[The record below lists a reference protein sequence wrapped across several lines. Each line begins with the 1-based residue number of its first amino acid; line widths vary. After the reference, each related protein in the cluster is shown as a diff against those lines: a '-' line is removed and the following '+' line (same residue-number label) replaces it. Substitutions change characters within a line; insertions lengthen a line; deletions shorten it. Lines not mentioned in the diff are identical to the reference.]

1 MIKYCQGCGAPLQ
14 EEDPNKRGFIPKID
28 PAADKLYCKRCFRL
42 NNYNELPKIL
52 ATNKEYEAVVDDL
65 LTKNGLIVLIVDLF
79 DFTGTFI
86 PKILDKL
93 RNKNVILVA
102 NKLDLLPKSVKIE
115 HIVDW
120 LSYMVNRMFF
130 RADAIHVVSSKKGY
144 YLDDLMNTI
153 DYLRKGRD
161 VYFMGCANVGKSSLI
176 NALLKR
182 FTKSEKDL
190 ISTSPVPGTT
200 LNSIKIPFFIDNKAF
215 IDTPGLINEN
225 NILSKILP
233 ASYDKIMPN
242 TEIKPQTFQIKPGNT
257 IFFGALAQITLLEG
271 EGVSFTCYFSS
282 NVAIHRRKAE
292 GSLEFLNKHGGEIL
306 TPPTRDEFLSLEYE
320 EKTFEAS
327 TNKKEDIV
335 ISGLGFVAI
344 NKKAKVLV
352 KIIKKTD
359 AEPTNDGYSFGGWY
373 TDVNCTTAYDFNLP
387 VNTDITLYAR
397 WLAKY
402 TVSFDTDGGSTVE
415 SQTVVT
421 GNKATKPAV
430 NPTKKGYNFVGWYTD
445 NTYTTEFDFENT
457 IITDNTSIIRLNGY
471 TFNKIS
477 TLEGL
482 TTGYYVIGGYIS
494 NSNEYKYMISDM
506 NTTKS
511 FKSSDNPTE
520 FYEIKL
526 KGNSVTIKNSKN
538 MYIISNTEK
547 SVSLSEK
554 EKTIFTPVVNA
565 DGFKLK
571 VTGSLNFQ
579 FNPSAKIFTSYTSKQ
594 QDLTLFKAQNVKPFY
609 VTFKGPNNEE
619 LNKEE
624 MLPHQKAPEFEAP
637 NKPGHKFMGWYNEAT
652 DAKYDFTTELSEETV
667 LVAKYEALTSAEL
680 FEQLEIKNQ
689 LAYHWQTEDSTTY
702 TIDNVSLRFGVNL
715 TEEMKSLEGVK
726 FGAILAKKVDVANI
740 NLSEYARACASAAE
754 VVAGDPNLK
763 YLEFTNIAAE
773 GGMTSLRLDNLDSAL
788 AEEFVVV
795 IYMEY
800 NGKLYV
806 TEQKIASVKVIAS
819 EYLKSDLEILK
830 NEQIKGSLNQL
841 SK

>member
-1 MIKYCQGCGAPLQ
+1 MKLKRLISCGLVGILTGVGILMNAKVSSAEDKSVTFNADCLDGFKNSYAVYNDNKTGFLFEVDKGYKNNGVQLNKGKGAGTLLNKKSFGDIK
-14 EEDPNKRGFIPKID
+14 KID
-28 PAADKLYCKRCFRL
+28 INVSSNKPFDIYIAEDGDYSNTLSYTKFDSSTTSKTIDLSNEEANIGFFKIQVSGCVVITKIDITYSEASITTKYPVTFYDGEAELTDLACKVEENGKITKPADPVKEGYVFDAWYKESTFDNKWDFENDIVAADTKLYAKF
-42 NNYNELPKIL
+42 LPEAEVTKYTVTFKSDENTVIN
-52 ATNKEYEAVVDDL
+52 TMTVKEG
-65 LTKNGLIVLIVDLF
+65 N
-79 DFTGTFI
+79 
-86 PKILDKL
+86 
-93 RNKNVILVA
+93 
-102 NKLDLLPKSVKIE
+102 SVGE
-115 HIVDW
+115 PE
-120 LSYMVNRMFF
+120 N
-130 RADAIHVVSSKKGY
+130 
-144 YLDDLMNTI
+144 
-153 DYLRKGRD
+153 
-161 VYFMGCANVGKSSLI
+161 
-176 NALLKR
+176 
-182 FTKSEKDL
+182 
-190 ISTSPVPGTT
+190 PV
-200 LNSIKIPFFIDNKAF
+200 K
-215 IDTPGLINEN
+215 
-225 NILSKILP
+225 
-233 ASYDKIMPN
+233 
-242 TEIKPQTFQIKPGNT
+242 
-257 IFFGALAQITLLEG
+257 
-271 EGVSFTCYFSS
+271 
-282 NVAIHRRKAE
+282 
-292 GSLEFLNKHGGEIL
+292 
-306 TPPTRDEFLSLEYE
+306 
-320 EKTFEAS
+320 
-327 TNKKEDIV
+327 
-335 ISGLGFVAI
+335 
-344 NKKAKVLV
+344 
-352 KIIKKTD
+352 
-359 AEPTNDGYSFGGWY
+359 DGYQFDGWY
-373 TDVNCTTAYDFNLP
+373 TDVNCTDKYDFNTVVSADL
-387 VNTDITLYAR
+387 TLYAK

-445 NTYTTEFDFENT
+445 NTYITEFDFENT
-457 IITDNTSIIRLNGY
+457 IITDNTTIYAKFEDASIIRLNGY

-482 TTGYYVIGGYIS
+482 TTGYYVIGGYFS

-637 NKPGHKFMGWYNEAT
+637 KKPGHKFVGWCKEGT
-652 DAKYDFTTELSEETV
+652 DTIYDFNAEIQEDVV
-667 LVAKYEALTSAEL
+667 LVAKYEALTPAEL

-702 TIDNVSLRFGVNL
+702 TIDNVSLRFGVDL

-726 FGAILAKKVDVANI
+726 FGAILAKKTDVANI

>member
-1 MIKYCQGCGAPLQ
+1 MKLKRLISCGLVGILTGVGILMNAKVSSA
-14 EEDPNKRGFIPKID
+14 ED
-28 PAADKLYCKRCFRL
+28 
-42 NNYNELPKIL
+42 
-52 ATNKEYEAVVDDL
+52 
-65 LTKNGLIVLIVDLF
+65 
-79 DFTGTFI
+79 
-86 PKILDKL
+86 
-93 RNKNVILVA
+93 
-102 NKLDLLPKSVKIE
+102 KSVKFE
-115 HIVDW
+115 
-120 LSYMVNRMFF
+120 F
-130 RADAIHVVSSKKGY
+130 
-144 YLDDLMNTI
+144 
-153 DYLRKGRD
+153 
-161 VYFMGCANVGKSSLI
+161 KSSTDSNTEI
-176 NALLKR
+176 TFDTFKKEVTSGNA
-182 FTKSEKDL
+182 DL
-190 ISTSPVPGTT
+190 ISNIKSTKVYAGKQGLKFGSSSKNGSLTFTLNQNYKINQFKVGIAKYNDKDGGKVKVQCGEYSEDFTPESSVLEFDGKSFTSYETNTFTISTTAKRAYVKSIEFLYNNAETCTVAYYDGADVISTFTVDKGTT
-200 LNSIKIPFFIDNKAF
+200 LDETSKPANPEKEGYVFAGWYTNVDLTDKYNFDLPVTADLKLYAKFEESVAVETQTVTFMKDAETLF
-215 IDTPGLINEN
+215 DT
-225 NILSKILP
+225 SVVK
-233 ASYDKIMPN
+233 K
-242 TEIKPQTFQIKPGNT
+242 GNT
-257 IFFGALAQITLLEG
+257 V
-271 EGVSFTCYFSS
+271 GV
-282 NVAIHRRKAE
+282 
-292 GSLEFLNKHGGEIL
+292 
-306 TPPTRDEFLSLEYE
+306 P
-320 EKTFEAS
+320 
-327 TNKKEDIV
+327 
-335 ISGLGFVAI
+335 
-344 NKKAKVLV
+344 
-352 KIIKKTD
+352 
-359 AEPTNDGYSFGGWY
+359 AEPTNDGYSFAGWY
-373 TDVNCTTAYDFNLP
+373 TDVKCTTAYDFNLP
-387 VNTDITLYAR
+387 VNTDITLYAK

-457 IITDNTSIIRLNGY
+457 IITDNTTIYAKFEDTSIIRLNGY

-652 DAKYDFTTELSEETV
+652 GAKYDFTTELSEETV
-667 LVAKYEALTSAEL
+667 LVAKYEALTPAEL

-689 LAYHWQTEDSTTY
+689 LVYHWQTEDGTTY

-740 NLSEYARACASAAE
+740 NLSEYARECTSAAE

-773 GGMTSLRLDNLDSAL
+773 GGMTSLRLDNLDSAI

>member
-1 MIKYCQGCGAPLQ
+1 MKLKRLISCGLV
-14 EEDPNKRGFIPKID
+14 G
-28 PAADKLYCKRCFRL
+28 
-42 NNYNELPKIL
+42 IL
-52 ATNKEYEAVVDDL
+52 AGV
-65 LTKNGLIVLIVDLF
+65 G
-79 DFTGTFI
+79 
-86 PKILDKL
+86 ILMNAKVSSAED
-93 RNKNVILVA
+93 
-102 NKLDLLPKSVKIE
+102 KSVKFE
-115 HIVDW
+115 
-120 LSYMVNRMFF
+120 F
-130 RADAIHVVSSKKGY
+130 
-144 YLDDLMNTI
+144 
-153 DYLRKGRD
+153 
-161 VYFMGCANVGKSSLI
+161 KSSTDSNTEI
-176 NALLKR
+176 TFDTFKKEVTSGNA
-182 FTKSEKDL
+182 DL
-190 ISTSPVPGTT
+190 ISNIKSTKVYAGKQGLKFGSSSKNGSLTFTLNQNYKINQFKVGIAKYNDKDGGKVKVQCGEYSEDFTPESSVLEFDGKSFTSYETNTFTISTTAKRAYVKSIEFLYNNAETCTVAYYDGADVISTFTVDKGTT
-200 LNSIKIPFFIDNKAF
+200 LDETSKPANPEKEGYVFAGWYTNVDLTDKYNFDLPVTADLKLYAKFEESVAVETQTVTFMKDAETLF
-215 IDTPGLINEN
+215 DT
-225 NILSKILP
+225 SVVK
-233 ASYDKIMPN
+233 K
-242 TEIKPQTFQIKPGNT
+242 GNT
-257 IFFGALAQITLLEG
+257 V
-271 EGVSFTCYFSS
+271 GV
-282 NVAIHRRKAE
+282 
-292 GSLEFLNKHGGEIL
+292 
-306 TPPTRDEFLSLEYE
+306 P
-320 EKTFEAS
+320 
-327 TNKKEDIV
+327 
-335 ISGLGFVAI
+335 
-344 NKKAKVLV
+344 
-352 KIIKKTD
+352 
-359 AEPTNDGYSFGGWY
+359 AEPTNDGYSFAGWY
-373 TDVNCTTAYDFNLP
+373 TDVKCTTAYDFNLP
-387 VNTDITLYAR
+387 VNTDITLYAK

-457 IITDNTSIIRLNGY
+457 IITDNTTIYAKFEDTSIIRLNGY

-637 NKPGHKFMGWYNEAT
+637 NKPGHKFVGWCKEGT
-652 DAKYDFTTELSEETV
+652 DTIYDFNAEIQEDVV
-667 LVAKYEALTSAEL
+667 LVAKYEALTPAEL

-689 LAYHWQTEDSTTY
+689 LAYHWQTEDGTTY
-702 TIDNVSLRFGVNL
+702 KIDNVSLRFGVNL

-726 FGAILAKKVDVANI
+726 FGAILVKKEDVANI
-740 NLSEYARACASAAE
+740 NLSEYARECTSAAE
-754 VVAGDPNLK
+754 VVAGDSNLK

>member
-1 MIKYCQGCGAPLQ
+1 MKLKRLISCGLVGILTGVGILMNAKVSSA
-14 EEDPNKRGFIPKID
+14 ED
-28 PAADKLYCKRCFRL
+28 
-42 NNYNELPKIL
+42 
-52 ATNKEYEAVVDDL
+52 
-65 LTKNGLIVLIVDLF
+65 
-79 DFTGTFI
+79 
-86 PKILDKL
+86 
-93 RNKNVILVA
+93 
-102 NKLDLLPKSVKIE
+102 KSVKFE
-115 HIVDW
+115 
-120 LSYMVNRMFF
+120 F
-130 RADAIHVVSSKKGY
+130 
-144 YLDDLMNTI
+144 
-153 DYLRKGRD
+153 
-161 VYFMGCANVGKSSLI
+161 KSSTDSNKEI
-176 NALLKR
+176 TFDTFKKEVTSGNA
-182 FTKSEKDL
+182 DL
-190 ISTSPVPGTT
+190 ISNIKSTKVYAGKQGLKFGSSSKNGSLTFTLNQNYKINQFKVGIAKYNDKDGGKVKVQCGEYSEDFTPESSVLEFDGKSFTSYETNTFTISTTAKRAYVKSIEFLYNNAETCTVAYYDGADVISTFTVDKGTT
-200 LNSIKIPFFIDNKAF
+200 LDETSKPANPEKEGYVFAGWYTNVDLTDKYNFDLPVTADLKLYAKFEESVAVETQTVTFMKDAETLF
-215 IDTPGLINEN
+215 DT
-225 NILSKILP
+225 SVVK
-233 ASYDKIMPN
+233 K
-242 TEIKPQTFQIKPGNT
+242 GNT
-257 IFFGALAQITLLEG
+257 V
-271 EGVSFTCYFSS
+271 GV
-282 NVAIHRRKAE
+282 
-292 GSLEFLNKHGGEIL
+292 
-306 TPPTRDEFLSLEYE
+306 P
-320 EKTFEAS
+320 
-327 TNKKEDIV
+327 
-335 ISGLGFVAI
+335 
-344 NKKAKVLV
+344 
-352 KIIKKTD
+352 
-359 AEPTNDGYSFGGWY
+359 AEPTNDGYSFAGWY
-373 TDVNCTTAYDFNLP
+373 TDVKCTTAYDFNLP
-387 VNTDITLYAR
+387 VNTDITLYAK

-457 IITDNTSIIRLNGY
+457 IITDNTTIYAKFEDTSIIRLNGY

-667 LVAKYEALTSAEL
+667 LVAKYEALTPAEL

-689 LAYHWQTEDSTTY
+689 LAYHWQTEDGTTY
-702 TIDNVSLRFGVNL
+702 KIDNVSLRFGVNL

-726 FGAILAKKVDVANI
+726 FGAILAKKEDVANI
-740 NLSEYARACASAAE
+740 NLSEYARECTSAAE
-754 VVAGDPNLK
+754 VVAGDSNLK

-773 GGMTSLRLDNLDSAL
+773 GGMTSLRLDNLDSAI

-830 NEQIKGSLNQL
+830 NEKIKGSLNQL

>member
-1 MIKYCQGCGAPLQ
+1 MKLKRLISCGLVGILTGVGILMNAKVSSA
-14 EEDPNKRGFIPKID
+14 ED
-28 PAADKLYCKRCFRL
+28 
-42 NNYNELPKIL
+42 
-52 ATNKEYEAVVDDL
+52 
-65 LTKNGLIVLIVDLF
+65 
-79 DFTGTFI
+79 
-86 PKILDKL
+86 
-93 RNKNVILVA
+93 
-102 NKLDLLPKSVKIE
+102 KSVKFE
-115 HIVDW
+115 
-120 LSYMVNRMFF
+120 F
-130 RADAIHVVSSKKGY
+130 
-144 YLDDLMNTI
+144 
-153 DYLRKGRD
+153 
-161 VYFMGCANVGKSSLI
+161 KSSTDSNTEI
-176 NALLKR
+176 TFDTFKKEVTSGNA
-182 FTKSEKDL
+182 DL
-190 ISTSPVPGTT
+190 ISNIKSTKVYAGKQGLKFGSSSKNGSLTFTLNQNYKINQFKVGIAKYNDKDGGKVKVQCGEYSEDFTPESSVLEFDGKSFTSYETNTFTISTTAKRAYVKSIEFLYNNAETCTVAYYDGADVISTFTVDKGTT
-200 LNSIKIPFFIDNKAF
+200 LDETSKPANPEKEGYVFAGWYTNVDLTDKYNFDLPVTADLKLYAKFEESVAVETQTVTFMKDAETLF
-215 IDTPGLINEN
+215 DT
-225 NILSKILP
+225 SVVK
-233 ASYDKIMPN
+233 K
-242 TEIKPQTFQIKPGNT
+242 GNT
-257 IFFGALAQITLLEG
+257 V
-271 EGVSFTCYFSS
+271 GV
-282 NVAIHRRKAE
+282 
-292 GSLEFLNKHGGEIL
+292 
-306 TPPTRDEFLSLEYE
+306 P
-320 EKTFEAS
+320 
-327 TNKKEDIV
+327 
-335 ISGLGFVAI
+335 
-344 NKKAKVLV
+344 
-352 KIIKKTD
+352 
-359 AEPTNDGYSFGGWY
+359 AEPTNDGYSFAGWY
-373 TDVNCTTAYDFNLP
+373 TDVKCTTAYDFNLP
-387 VNTDITLYAR
+387 VNTDITLYAK

-457 IITDNTSIIRLNGY
+457 IITDNTTIYAKFEDTSIIRLNGY

-667 LVAKYEALTSAEL
+667 LVAKYEALTPAEL

-689 LAYHWQTEDSTTY
+689 LAYHWQTEDGTTY

-740 NLSEYARACASAAE
+740 NLSECARECTSAAE

-773 GGMTSLRLDNLDSAL
+773 GGMTSLRLDNLDSAI

>member
-1 MIKYCQGCGAPLQ
+1 MKLKRLISCGLVGILTGVGILMNAKVSSA
-14 EEDPNKRGFIPKID
+14 ED
-28 PAADKLYCKRCFRL
+28 
-42 NNYNELPKIL
+42 
-52 ATNKEYEAVVDDL
+52 
-65 LTKNGLIVLIVDLF
+65 
-79 DFTGTFI
+79 
-86 PKILDKL
+86 
-93 RNKNVILVA
+93 
-102 NKLDLLPKSVKIE
+102 KSVKFE
-115 HIVDW
+115 
-120 LSYMVNRMFF
+120 F
-130 RADAIHVVSSKKGY
+130 
-144 YLDDLMNTI
+144 
-153 DYLRKGRD
+153 
-161 VYFMGCANVGKSSLI
+161 KSSTDSNTEI
-176 NALLKR
+176 TFDTFKKEVTSGNA
-182 FTKSEKDL
+182 DL
-190 ISTSPVPGTT
+190 ISNIKSTKVYAGKQGLKFGSSSKNGSLTFTLNQNYKINQFKVGIAKYNDKDGGKVKVQCGEYSEDFTPESSVLEFDGKSFTSYETNTFTISTTAKRAYVKSIEFLYNNAETCTVAYYDGADVISTFTVDKGTT
-200 LNSIKIPFFIDNKAF
+200 LDETSKPANPEKEGYVFAGWYTNVDLTDKYNFDLPVTADLKLYAKFEESAAVETQTVTFMKDAETPF
-215 IDTPGLINEN
+215 DT
-225 NILSKILP
+225 SVVK
-233 ASYDKIMPN
+233 K
-242 TEIKPQTFQIKPGNT
+242 GNT
-257 IFFGALAQITLLEG
+257 V
-271 EGVSFTCYFSS
+271 GV
-282 NVAIHRRKAE
+282 
-292 GSLEFLNKHGGEIL
+292 
-306 TPPTRDEFLSLEYE
+306 P
-320 EKTFEAS
+320 
-327 TNKKEDIV
+327 
-335 ISGLGFVAI
+335 
-344 NKKAKVLV
+344 AK
-352 KIIKKTD
+352 
-359 AEPTNDGYSFGGWY
+359 PTNDGYSFGGWY
-373 TDVNCTTAYDFNLP
+373 TDVNCTTAYDFNSP
-387 VNTDITLYAR
+387 VNTDITLYAK

-457 IITDNTSIIRLNGY
+457 IITDNTTIYAKFEDTSIIRLNGY

-667 LVAKYEALTSAEL
+667 LVAKYEALTPAEL

-689 LAYHWQTEDSTTY
+689 LAYHWQTEDGTTY
-702 TIDNVSLRFGVNL
+702 KIDNVSLRFGVNL

-726 FGAILAKKVDVANI
+726 VGAILAKKEDVANI
-740 NLSEYARACASAAE
+740 NLSEYARECTSAAE
-754 VVAGDPNLK
+754 VVAGDSNLK

>member
-1 MIKYCQGCGAPLQ
+1 MKLKRLISCGLVGILTGVGILMNAKVSSA
-14 EEDPNKRGFIPKID
+14 ED
-28 PAADKLYCKRCFRL
+28 
-42 NNYNELPKIL
+42 
-52 ATNKEYEAVVDDL
+52 
-65 LTKNGLIVLIVDLF
+65 
-79 DFTGTFI
+79 
-86 PKILDKL
+86 
-93 RNKNVILVA
+93 
-102 NKLDLLPKSVKIE
+102 KSVKFE
-115 HIVDW
+115 
-120 LSYMVNRMFF
+120 F
-130 RADAIHVVSSKKGY
+130 
-144 YLDDLMNTI
+144 
-153 DYLRKGRD
+153 
-161 VYFMGCANVGKSSLI
+161 KSSTDSNTEI
-176 NALLKR
+176 TFDTFKKEVTSGNA
-182 FTKSEKDL
+182 DL
-190 ISTSPVPGTT
+190 ISNIKSTKVYAGKQGLKFGSSSKNGSLTFTLNQNYKINQFKVGIAKYNDKDGGKVKVQCGEYSEDFTPESSVLEFDGKSFTSYETNTFTISTTAKRAYVKSIEFLYNNAETCTVAYYDGADVISTFTVDKGTT
-200 LNSIKIPFFIDNKAF
+200 LDETSKPANPEKEGYVFAGWYTNVDLTDKYNFDLPVTADLKLYAKFEESVAVETQTVTFMKDAETLF
-215 IDTPGLINEN
+215 DT
-225 NILSKILP
+225 SVVK
-233 ASYDKIMPN
+233 K
-242 TEIKPQTFQIKPGNT
+242 GNT
-257 IFFGALAQITLLEG
+257 V
-271 EGVSFTCYFSS
+271 GV
-282 NVAIHRRKAE
+282 
-292 GSLEFLNKHGGEIL
+292 
-306 TPPTRDEFLSLEYE
+306 P
-320 EKTFEAS
+320 
-327 TNKKEDIV
+327 
-335 ISGLGFVAI
+335 
-344 NKKAKVLV
+344 
-352 KIIKKTD
+352 
-359 AEPTNDGYSFGGWY
+359 AEPTNDGYSFAGWY
-373 TDVNCTTAYDFNLP
+373 TDVKCTTAYDFNLP
-387 VNTDITLYAR
+387 VNTDITLYAK

-457 IITDNTSIIRLNGY
+457 IITDNTTIYAKFEDTSIIRLNGY

-667 LVAKYEALTSAEL
+667 LVAKYEALTPAEL

-689 LAYHWQTEDSTTY
+689 LAYHWQTEDGTTY

-740 NLSEYARACASAAE
+740 NLSEYAKECTSAAE
-754 VVAGDPNLK
+754 VVGKDENLK

>member
-1 MIKYCQGCGAPLQ
+1 MKLKRLISCGLVGILTGVGILMNAKVSSA
-14 EEDPNKRGFIPKID
+14 ED
-28 PAADKLYCKRCFRL
+28 
-42 NNYNELPKIL
+42 
-52 ATNKEYEAVVDDL
+52 
-65 LTKNGLIVLIVDLF
+65 
-79 DFTGTFI
+79 
-86 PKILDKL
+86 
-93 RNKNVILVA
+93 
-102 NKLDLLPKSVKIE
+102 KSVKFE
-115 HIVDW
+115 
-120 LSYMVNRMFF
+120 F
-130 RADAIHVVSSKKGY
+130 
-144 YLDDLMNTI
+144 
-153 DYLRKGRD
+153 
-161 VYFMGCANVGKSSLI
+161 KSSTDSNTEI
-176 NALLKR
+176 TFDTFKKEVTSGNA
-182 FTKSEKDL
+182 DL
-190 ISTSPVPGTT
+190 ISNIKSTKVYAGKQGLKFGSSSKNGSLTFTLNQNYKINQFKVGIAKYNDKDGGKVKVQCGEYSEDFTPESSVLEFDGKSFTSYETNTFTISTTAKRAYVKSIEFLYNNAETCTVAYYDGADVISTFTVDKGTT
-200 LNSIKIPFFIDNKAF
+200 LDETSKPANPEKEGYVFAGWYTNVDLTDKYNFDLPVTADLKLYAKFEESVAVETQTVTFMKDAETLF
-215 IDTPGLINEN
+215 DT
-225 NILSKILP
+225 SVVK
-233 ASYDKIMPN
+233 K
-242 TEIKPQTFQIKPGNT
+242 GNT
-257 IFFGALAQITLLEG
+257 V
-271 EGVSFTCYFSS
+271 GV
-282 NVAIHRRKAE
+282 
-292 GSLEFLNKHGGEIL
+292 
-306 TPPTRDEFLSLEYE
+306 P
-320 EKTFEAS
+320 
-327 TNKKEDIV
+327 
-335 ISGLGFVAI
+335 
-344 NKKAKVLV
+344 
-352 KIIKKTD
+352 
-359 AEPTNDGYSFGGWY
+359 AEPTNDGYSFAGWY
-373 TDVNCTTAYDFNLP
+373 TDVKCTTAYDFNLP
-387 VNTDITLYAR
+387 VNTDITLYAK

-457 IITDNTSIIRLNGY
+457 IITDNTTIYAKFEDTSIIRLNGY

-667 LVAKYEALTSAEL
+667 LVAKYEALTPAEL

-689 LAYHWQTEDSTTY
+689 LAYHWQTEDGTTY

-740 NLSEYARACASAAE
+740 NLSEYARECTSAAE

-773 GGMTSLRLDNLDSAL
+773 GGMTSLRLDNLDSAI

>member
-1 MIKYCQGCGAPLQ
+1 MKLKRLISCGLVGILTGVGILMNAKVSSA
-14 EEDPNKRGFIPKID
+14 ED
-28 PAADKLYCKRCFRL
+28 
-42 NNYNELPKIL
+42 
-52 ATNKEYEAVVDDL
+52 
-65 LTKNGLIVLIVDLF
+65 
-79 DFTGTFI
+79 
-86 PKILDKL
+86 
-93 RNKNVILVA
+93 
-102 NKLDLLPKSVKIE
+102 KSVKFE
-115 HIVDW
+115 
-120 LSYMVNRMFF
+120 F
-130 RADAIHVVSSKKGY
+130 
-144 YLDDLMNTI
+144 
-153 DYLRKGRD
+153 
-161 VYFMGCANVGKSSLI
+161 KSSTDSSTEI
-176 NALLKR
+176 TFDTFKKEVTSGNA
-182 FTKSEKDL
+182 DL
-190 ISTSPVPGTT
+190 ISNIKSTKVYAGKQGLKFGSSSKNGSLTFTLNQNYKINQFKVGIAKYNDKDGGKVKVQCGEYSEDFTPESSVLEFDGKSFTSYETNTFTISTTAKRAYVKSIEFLYNNAETCTVAYYDGADVISTFTVDKGTT
-200 LNSIKIPFFIDNKAF
+200 LDETSKPANPEKEGYVFAGWYTNVDLTDKYNFDLPVTADLKLYAKFEESVAVETQTVTFMKDAETLF
-215 IDTPGLINEN
+215 DT
-225 NILSKILP
+225 SVVK
-233 ASYDKIMPN
+233 K
-242 TEIKPQTFQIKPGNT
+242 GNT
-257 IFFGALAQITLLEG
+257 V
-271 EGVSFTCYFSS
+271 GV
-282 NVAIHRRKAE
+282 
-292 GSLEFLNKHGGEIL
+292 
-306 TPPTRDEFLSLEYE
+306 P
-320 EKTFEAS
+320 
-327 TNKKEDIV
+327 
-335 ISGLGFVAI
+335 
-344 NKKAKVLV
+344 
-352 KIIKKTD
+352 
-359 AEPTNDGYSFGGWY
+359 AEPTNDGYSFAGWY
-373 TDVNCTTAYDFNLP
+373 TDVKCTTAYDFNLP
-387 VNTDITLYAR
+387 VNTDITLYAK

-457 IITDNTSIIRLNGY
+457 IITDNTTIYAKFEDTSIIRLNGY

-511 FKSSDNPTE
+511 FKSSDDPTE

-637 NKPGHKFMGWYNEAT
+637 NKPGHKFVGWCKEGT
-652 DAKYDFTTELSEETV
+652 DTIYDFNAEIQEDVV
-667 LVAKYEALTSAEL
+667 LVAKYEALTPAEL

-689 LAYHWQTEDSTTY
+689 LAYHWQTEDGTTY

-740 NLSEYARACASAAE
+740 NLSEYARECTSAAE

-830 NEQIKGSLNQL
+830 NEQIKGSLNKL

>member
-1 MIKYCQGCGAPLQ
+1 MKLKRLISCGLVGILTGVGILMNAKVSSA
-14 EEDPNKRGFIPKID
+14 ED
-28 PAADKLYCKRCFRL
+28 
-42 NNYNELPKIL
+42 
-52 ATNKEYEAVVDDL
+52 
-65 LTKNGLIVLIVDLF
+65 
-79 DFTGTFI
+79 
-86 PKILDKL
+86 
-93 RNKNVILVA
+93 
-102 NKLDLLPKSVKIE
+102 KSVKFE
-115 HIVDW
+115 
-120 LSYMVNRMFF
+120 F
-130 RADAIHVVSSKKGY
+130 
-144 YLDDLMNTI
+144 
-153 DYLRKGRD
+153 
-161 VYFMGCANVGKSSLI
+161 KSSTDSSTEI
-176 NALLKR
+176 TFDTFKKEVTSGNA
-182 FTKSEKDL
+182 DL
-190 ISTSPVPGTT
+190 ISNIKSTKVYAGKQGLKFGSSSKNGSLTFTLNQNYKINQFKVGIAKYNDKDGGKVKVQCGEYSEDFTPESSVLEFDGKSFTSYETNTFTISTTAKRAYVKSIEFLYNNAETCTVAYYDGADVISTFTVDKGTT
-200 LNSIKIPFFIDNKAF
+200 LDETSKPANPEKEGYVFAGWYTNVDLTDKYNFDLPVTADLKLYAKFEESVAVETQTVTFMKDAETLF
-215 IDTPGLINEN
+215 DT
-225 NILSKILP
+225 SVVK
-233 ASYDKIMPN
+233 K
-242 TEIKPQTFQIKPGNT
+242 GNT
-257 IFFGALAQITLLEG
+257 V
-271 EGVSFTCYFSS
+271 GV
-282 NVAIHRRKAE
+282 
-292 GSLEFLNKHGGEIL
+292 
-306 TPPTRDEFLSLEYE
+306 P
-320 EKTFEAS
+320 
-327 TNKKEDIV
+327 
-335 ISGLGFVAI
+335 
-344 NKKAKVLV
+344 
-352 KIIKKTD
+352 
-359 AEPTNDGYSFGGWY
+359 AEPTNDGYSFAGWY
-373 TDVNCTTAYDFNLP
+373 TDVKCTTAYDFNLP
-387 VNTDITLYAR
+387 VNTDITLYAK

-457 IITDNTSIIRLNGY
+457 IITDNITIYAKFEDTSIIRLNGY

-511 FKSSDNPTE
+511 FKSSDDPTE

-624 MLPHQKAPEFEAP
+624 ILPHQKAPEFEAP
-637 NKPGHKFMGWYNEAT
+637 NKPGHKFVGWCKEGT
-652 DAKYDFTTELSEETV
+652 DTIYDFNAEIQEDVV
-667 LVAKYEALTSAEL
+667 LVAKYEALTPAEL

-689 LAYHWQTEDSTTY
+689 LAYHWQTEDGTTY

-740 NLSEYARACASAAE
+740 NLSEYARECTSAAE

>member
-1 MIKYCQGCGAPLQ
+1 MKLKRLISCGLVGILTGVGILMNAKVSSA
-14 EEDPNKRGFIPKID
+14 ED
-28 PAADKLYCKRCFRL
+28 
-42 NNYNELPKIL
+42 
-52 ATNKEYEAVVDDL
+52 
-65 LTKNGLIVLIVDLF
+65 
-79 DFTGTFI
+79 
-86 PKILDKL
+86 
-93 RNKNVILVA
+93 
-102 NKLDLLPKSVKIE
+102 KSVKFE
-115 HIVDW
+115 
-120 LSYMVNRMFF
+120 F
-130 RADAIHVVSSKKGY
+130 
-144 YLDDLMNTI
+144 
-153 DYLRKGRD
+153 
-161 VYFMGCANVGKSSLI
+161 KSSTDSSTEI
-176 NALLKR
+176 TFDTFKKEVTSGNA
-182 FTKSEKDL
+182 DL
-190 ISTSPVPGTT
+190 ISNIKSTKVYAGKQGLKFGSSSKNGSLTFTLNQNYKINQFKVGIAKYNDKDGGKVKVQCGEYSEDFTPESSVLEFDGKSFTSYETNTFTISTTAKRAYVKSIEFLYNNAETCTVAYYDGADVISTFTVDKGTT
-200 LNSIKIPFFIDNKAF
+200 LDETSKPANPEKEGYVFAGWYTNVDLTDKYNFDLPVTADLKLYAKFEESVAVETQTVTFMEDAETLF
-215 IDTPGLINEN
+215 DT
-225 NILSKILP
+225 SVVK
-233 ASYDKIMPN
+233 K
-242 TEIKPQTFQIKPGNT
+242 GNT
-257 IFFGALAQITLLEG
+257 V
-271 EGVSFTCYFSS
+271 GV
-282 NVAIHRRKAE
+282 
-292 GSLEFLNKHGGEIL
+292 
-306 TPPTRDEFLSLEYE
+306 P
-320 EKTFEAS
+320 
-327 TNKKEDIV
+327 
-335 ISGLGFVAI
+335 
-344 NKKAKVLV
+344 
-352 KIIKKTD
+352 
-359 AEPTNDGYSFGGWY
+359 AEPTNDGYSFAGWY
-373 TDVNCTTAYDFNLP
+373 TDVKCTTAYDFNLP
-387 VNTDITLYAR
+387 VNTDITLYAK

-457 IITDNTSIIRLNGY
+457 IITDNTTIYAKFEDTSIIRLNGY

-511 FKSSDNPTE
+511 FKSSDDPTE

-637 NKPGHKFMGWYNEAT
+637 NKPGHKFVGWCKEGT
-652 DAKYDFTTELSEETV
+652 DTIYDFNAEIQEDVV
-667 LVAKYEALTSAEL
+667 LVAKYEALTPAEL

-689 LAYHWQTEDSTTY
+689 LAYHWQTEDGTTY

-740 NLSEYARACASAAE
+740 NLSEYARECTSAAE

>member
-1 MIKYCQGCGAPLQ
+1 MKLKRLISCGLVGILTGVGILMNAKVSSA
-14 EEDPNKRGFIPKID
+14 ED
-28 PAADKLYCKRCFRL
+28 
-42 NNYNELPKIL
+42 
-52 ATNKEYEAVVDDL
+52 
-65 LTKNGLIVLIVDLF
+65 
-79 DFTGTFI
+79 
-86 PKILDKL
+86 
-93 RNKNVILVA
+93 
-102 NKLDLLPKSVKIE
+102 KSVKFE
-115 HIVDW
+115 
-120 LSYMVNRMFF
+120 F
-130 RADAIHVVSSKKGY
+130 
-144 YLDDLMNTI
+144 
-153 DYLRKGRD
+153 
-161 VYFMGCANVGKSSLI
+161 KSSTDSNTEI
-176 NALLKR
+176 TFDTFKKEVTSGNA
-182 FTKSEKDL
+182 DL
-190 ISTSPVPGTT
+190 ISNIKSTKVYAGKQGLKFGSSSKNGSLTFTLNQNYKINQFKVGIAKYNDKDGGKVKVQCGEYSEDFTPESSVLEFDGKSFTSYETNTFTISTTAKRAYVKSIEFLYNNAETCTVAYYDGADVISTFTVDKGTT
-200 LNSIKIPFFIDNKAF
+200 LDETSKPANPEKEGYVFAGWYTNVDLTDKYNFDLPVTADLKLYAKFEESVAVETQTVTFMKDAETLF
-215 IDTPGLINEN
+215 DT
-225 NILSKILP
+225 SVVK
-233 ASYDKIMPN
+233 K
-242 TEIKPQTFQIKPGNT
+242 GNT
-257 IFFGALAQITLLEG
+257 V
-271 EGVSFTCYFSS
+271 GV
-282 NVAIHRRKAE
+282 H
-292 GSLEFLNKHGGEIL
+292 
-306 TPPTRDEFLSLEYE
+306 
-320 EKTFEAS
+320 
-327 TNKKEDIV
+327 
-335 ISGLGFVAI
+335 
-344 NKKAKVLV
+344 
-352 KIIKKTD
+352 
-359 AEPTNDGYSFGGWY
+359 AEPTNDGYSFAGWY
-373 TDVNCTTAYDFNLP
+373 TDVKCTTAYDFNLP
-387 VNTDITLYAR
+387 VNTDITLYAK

-457 IITDNTSIIRLNGY
+457 IITDNTTIYAKFEDTSIIRLNGY

-637 NKPGHKFMGWYNEAT
+637 NKPGHKFVGWCKEGT
-652 DAKYDFTTELSEETV
+652 DTIYDFNAEIQEDVV
-667 LVAKYEALTSAEL
+667 LVAKYEALTPAEL

-689 LAYHWQTEDSTTY
+689 LAYHWQTEDGTTY
-702 TIDNVSLRFGVNL
+702 KIDNVSLRFGVNL

-726 FGAILAKKVDVANI
+726 FGAILAKKEDVANI
-740 NLSEYARACASAAE
+740 NLSEYARECTSAAE
-754 VVAGDPNLK
+754 VVAGDSNLK

>member
-1 MIKYCQGCGAPLQ
+1 MKLKRLISCGLVGILTGVGILMNAKVSSA
-14 EEDPNKRGFIPKID
+14 ED
-28 PAADKLYCKRCFRL
+28 
-42 NNYNELPKIL
+42 
-52 ATNKEYEAVVDDL
+52 
-65 LTKNGLIVLIVDLF
+65 
-79 DFTGTFI
+79 
-86 PKILDKL
+86 
-93 RNKNVILVA
+93 
-102 NKLDLLPKSVKIE
+102 KSVKFE
-115 HIVDW
+115 
-120 LSYMVNRMFF
+120 F
-130 RADAIHVVSSKKGY
+130 
-144 YLDDLMNTI
+144 
-153 DYLRKGRD
+153 
-161 VYFMGCANVGKSSLI
+161 KSSTDSSTEI
-176 NALLKR
+176 TFDTFKKEVTSGNA
-182 FTKSEKDL
+182 DL
-190 ISTSPVPGTT
+190 ISNIKSTKVYAGKQGLKFGSSSKNGSLTFTLNQNYKINQFKVGIAKYNDKDGGKVKVQCGEYSEDFTPESSVLEFDGKSFTSYETNTFTISTTAKRAYVKSIEFLYNNAETCTVAYYDGADVISTFTVDKGTT
-200 LNSIKIPFFIDNKAF
+200 LDETSKPANPEKEGYVFAGWYTNVDLTYKYNFDLPVTADLKLYAKFEESVAVETQTVTFMKDAETLF
-215 IDTPGLINEN
+215 DT
-225 NILSKILP
+225 SVVK
-233 ASYDKIMPN
+233 K
-242 TEIKPQTFQIKPGNT
+242 GNT
-257 IFFGALAQITLLEG
+257 V
-271 EGVSFTCYFSS
+271 GV
-282 NVAIHRRKAE
+282 
-292 GSLEFLNKHGGEIL
+292 
-306 TPPTRDEFLSLEYE
+306 P
-320 EKTFEAS
+320 
-327 TNKKEDIV
+327 
-335 ISGLGFVAI
+335 
-344 NKKAKVLV
+344 
-352 KIIKKTD
+352 
-359 AEPTNDGYSFGGWY
+359 AEPTNDGYSFAGWY
-373 TDVNCTTAYDFNLP
+373 TDVKCTTAYDFNLP
-387 VNTDITLYAR
+387 VNTDITLYAK

-457 IITDNTSIIRLNGY
+457 IITDNTTIYAKFEDTSIIRLNGY

-624 MLPHQKAPEFEAP
+624 MLPHQKAPEFESP
-637 NKPGHKFMGWYNEAT
+637 NKPGHKFVGWCKEGT
-652 DAKYDFTTELSEETV
+652 DTIYDFNAEIQEDVV
-667 LVAKYEALTSAEL
+667 LVAKYEALTPAEL

-689 LAYHWQTEDSTTY
+689 LAYHWQTEDGTTY

-740 NLSEYARACASAAE
+740 NLSEYARECTSAAE

-773 GGMTSLRLDNLDSAL
+773 GGMTSLRLDNLDSAI

>member
-1 MIKYCQGCGAPLQ
+1 MKLKRLISCGLVGILTGVGILMNAKVSSAEDKSVTFNADCLDGFKNSYAVYNDNKTGFLFEVDKGYKNNGVQLNKGKGAGTLLNKKSFGDIK
-14 EEDPNKRGFIPKID
+14 KID
-28 PAADKLYCKRCFRL
+28 INVSSNKPFDIYIAEDGDYSNTLSYTKFDSSTTSKTIDLSNEEANIGFFKIQVSGCVVITKIDITYSEASITTKYPVTFYDGEAELTDLACNVEENGKITKPADPVKEGYIFDAWYKESTFDNKWDFENDIVAADTKLYAKF
-42 NNYNELPKIL
+42 LPEAEVTKYTVTFKSDENTVIN
-52 ATNKEYEAVVDDL
+52 TVTVKEG
-65 LTKNGLIVLIVDLF
+65 N
-79 DFTGTFI
+79 
-86 PKILDKL
+86 
-93 RNKNVILVA
+93 
-102 NKLDLLPKSVKIE
+102 SVGE
-115 HIVDW
+115 PE
-120 LSYMVNRMFF
+120 N
-130 RADAIHVVSSKKGY
+130 
-144 YLDDLMNTI
+144 
-153 DYLRKGRD
+153 
-161 VYFMGCANVGKSSLI
+161 
-176 NALLKR
+176 
-182 FTKSEKDL
+182 
-190 ISTSPVPGTT
+190 PV
-200 LNSIKIPFFIDNKAF
+200 K
-215 IDTPGLINEN
+215 
-225 NILSKILP
+225 
-233 ASYDKIMPN
+233 
-242 TEIKPQTFQIKPGNT
+242 
-257 IFFGALAQITLLEG
+257 
-271 EGVSFTCYFSS
+271 
-282 NVAIHRRKAE
+282 
-292 GSLEFLNKHGGEIL
+292 
-306 TPPTRDEFLSLEYE
+306 
-320 EKTFEAS
+320 
-327 TNKKEDIV
+327 
-335 ISGLGFVAI
+335 
-344 NKKAKVLV
+344 
-352 KIIKKTD
+352 
-359 AEPTNDGYSFGGWY
+359 DGYQFDGWY
-373 TDVNCTTAYDFNLP
+373 TDVNCTDKYDFNTVVSADL
-387 VNTDITLYAR
+387 TLYAK

-457 IITDNTSIIRLNGY
+457 IITDNTTIYAKFEDTSIIRLNGY

-667 LVAKYEALTSAEL
+667 LVAKYEALTHAEL

-689 LAYHWQTEDSTTY
+689 LAYHWQTEDGTTY
-702 TIDNVSLRFGVNL
+702 KIDNVSLRFGVNL

-740 NLSEYARACASAAE
+740 NLSEYARECTSAAE

>member
-1 MIKYCQGCGAPLQ
+1 MKLKRLISCGLVGILTGVGILMNAKVSSAEDKSVTFNADCLDGFKNSYAVYNDNKTGFLFEVDKGYKNNGVQLNKGKGAGTLLNKKSFGDIK
-14 EEDPNKRGFIPKID
+14 KID
-28 PAADKLYCKRCFRL
+28 INVSSNKPFDIYIAEDGDYSNTLSYTKFDSSTTSKTIDLSNEEANIGFFKIQVSGCVVITKIDITYSEASITTKYPVTFYDGEAELTDLACKVEENGKITKPADPVKEGYVFDAWYKESTFDNKWDFENDIVAADTKLYAKF
-42 NNYNELPKIL
+42 LPEAEVTKYTVTFKSDENTVIN
-52 ATNKEYEAVVDDL
+52 TVTVKEG
-65 LTKNGLIVLIVDLF
+65 N
-79 DFTGTFI
+79 
-86 PKILDKL
+86 
-93 RNKNVILVA
+93 
-102 NKLDLLPKSVKIE
+102 SVGE
-115 HIVDW
+115 PE
-120 LSYMVNRMFF
+120 N
-130 RADAIHVVSSKKGY
+130 
-144 YLDDLMNTI
+144 
-153 DYLRKGRD
+153 
-161 VYFMGCANVGKSSLI
+161 
-176 NALLKR
+176 
-182 FTKSEKDL
+182 
-190 ISTSPVPGTT
+190 PV
-200 LNSIKIPFFIDNKAF
+200 K
-215 IDTPGLINEN
+215 
-225 NILSKILP
+225 
-233 ASYDKIMPN
+233 
-242 TEIKPQTFQIKPGNT
+242 
-257 IFFGALAQITLLEG
+257 
-271 EGVSFTCYFSS
+271 
-282 NVAIHRRKAE
+282 
-292 GSLEFLNKHGGEIL
+292 
-306 TPPTRDEFLSLEYE
+306 
-320 EKTFEAS
+320 
-327 TNKKEDIV
+327 
-335 ISGLGFVAI
+335 
-344 NKKAKVLV
+344 
-352 KIIKKTD
+352 
-359 AEPTNDGYSFGGWY
+359 DGYQFDGWY
-373 TDVNCTTAYDFNLP
+373 TDVNCTDKYDFNTVVSADL
-387 VNTDITLYAR
+387 TLYAK

-457 IITDNTSIIRLNGY
+457 IITDNTTIYAKFEDTSIIRLNGY

-667 LVAKYEALTSAEL
+667 LVAKYEALTPAEL

-689 LAYHWQTEDSTTY
+689 LAYHWQTEDGTTY
-702 TIDNVSLRFGVNL
+702 KIDNVSLRFGVNL

-726 FGAILAKKVDVANI
+726 FGAILAKKEDVANI
-740 NLSEYARACASAAE
+740 NLSEYARECISAAE
-754 VVAGDPNLK
+754 VVAGNPNLK

>member
-1 MIKYCQGCGAPLQ
+1 MKLKRLISCGLVGILTGVGILMNAKVSSA
-14 EEDPNKRGFIPKID
+14 ED
-28 PAADKLYCKRCFRL
+28 
-42 NNYNELPKIL
+42 
-52 ATNKEYEAVVDDL
+52 
-65 LTKNGLIVLIVDLF
+65 
-79 DFTGTFI
+79 
-86 PKILDKL
+86 
-93 RNKNVILVA
+93 
-102 NKLDLLPKSVKIE
+102 KSVKFE
-115 HIVDW
+115 
-120 LSYMVNRMFF
+120 F
-130 RADAIHVVSSKKGY
+130 
-144 YLDDLMNTI
+144 
-153 DYLRKGRD
+153 
-161 VYFMGCANVGKSSLI
+161 KSSTDSSTEI
-176 NALLKR
+176 TFDTFKKEVTSGNA
-182 FTKSEKDL
+182 DL
-190 ISTSPVPGTT
+190 ISNIKSTKVYAGKQGLKFGSSSKNGSLTFTLNQNYKINQFKVGIAKYNDKDGGKVKVQCGEYSEDFTPESSVLEFDGKSFTSYETNTFTISTTAKRAYVKSIEFLYNNAETCTVAYYDGADVISTFTVDKGTT
-200 LNSIKIPFFIDNKAF
+200 LDETSKPANPEKEGYVFAGWYTNVDLTDKYNFDLPVTADLKLYAKFEESVAVETQTVTFMKDAETLF
-215 IDTPGLINEN
+215 DT
-225 NILSKILP
+225 SVVK
-233 ASYDKIMPN
+233 K
-242 TEIKPQTFQIKPGNT
+242 GNT
-257 IFFGALAQITLLEG
+257 V
-271 EGVSFTCYFSS
+271 GV
-282 NVAIHRRKAE
+282 
-292 GSLEFLNKHGGEIL
+292 
-306 TPPTRDEFLSLEYE
+306 P
-320 EKTFEAS
+320 
-327 TNKKEDIV
+327 
-335 ISGLGFVAI
+335 
-344 NKKAKVLV
+344 
-352 KIIKKTD
+352 
-359 AEPTNDGYSFGGWY
+359 AEPTNDGYSFAGWY
-373 TDVNCTTAYDFNLP
+373 TDVKCTTAYDFNLP
-387 VNTDITLYAR
+387 VNTDITLYAK

-457 IITDNTSIIRLNGY
+457 IITDNTTIYAKFEDTSIIRLNGY

-511 FKSSDNPTE
+511 FKSSDDPTE

-624 MLPHQKAPEFEAP
+624 MLQHQKAPEFEAP
-637 NKPGHKFMGWYNEAT
+637 NKPGHKFVGWCKEGT
-652 DAKYDFTTELSEETV
+652 DTIYDFNAEIQEDVV
-667 LVAKYEALTSAEL
+667 LVAKYEALTPAEL

-689 LAYHWQTEDSTTY
+689 LAYHWQTEDGTTY

-740 NLSEYARACASAAE
+740 NLSEYARECTSAAE

>member
-1 MIKYCQGCGAPLQ
+1 MKLKRLISCGLVGILTGVGILMNAKVSSA
-14 EEDPNKRGFIPKID
+14 ED
-28 PAADKLYCKRCFRL
+28 
-42 NNYNELPKIL
+42 
-52 ATNKEYEAVVDDL
+52 
-65 LTKNGLIVLIVDLF
+65 
-79 DFTGTFI
+79 
-86 PKILDKL
+86 
-93 RNKNVILVA
+93 
-102 NKLDLLPKSVKIE
+102 KSVKFE
-115 HIVDW
+115 
-120 LSYMVNRMFF
+120 F
-130 RADAIHVVSSKKGY
+130 
-144 YLDDLMNTI
+144 
-153 DYLRKGRD
+153 
-161 VYFMGCANVGKSSLI
+161 KSSTDSNTEI
-176 NALLKR
+176 TFDTFKKEVTSGNA
-182 FTKSEKDL
+182 DL
-190 ISTSPVPGTT
+190 ISNIKSTKVYAGKQGLKFGSSSKNGSLTFTLNQNYKINQFKVGIAKYNDKDGVKVKVQCGEYSEDFTPESSVLEFDGKSFTSYETNTFTISTTAKRAYVKSIEFLYNNAETCTVAYYDGADVISTFTVDKGTT
-200 LNSIKIPFFIDNKAF
+200 LDETSKPANPEKEGYVFAGWYTNVDLTDKYNFDLPVTADLKLYAKFEESVAVETQTVTFMKDAETLF
-215 IDTPGLINEN
+215 DT
-225 NILSKILP
+225 SVVK
-233 ASYDKIMPN
+233 K
-242 TEIKPQTFQIKPGNT
+242 GNT
-257 IFFGALAQITLLEG
+257 V
-271 EGVSFTCYFSS
+271 GV
-282 NVAIHRRKAE
+282 
-292 GSLEFLNKHGGEIL
+292 
-306 TPPTRDEFLSLEYE
+306 P
-320 EKTFEAS
+320 
-327 TNKKEDIV
+327 
-335 ISGLGFVAI
+335 
-344 NKKAKVLV
+344 
-352 KIIKKTD
+352 
-359 AEPTNDGYSFGGWY
+359 AEPTNDGYSFAGWY
-373 TDVNCTTAYDFNLP
+373 TDVKCTTAYDFNLP
-387 VNTDITLYAR
+387 VNTDITLYAK

-421 GNKATKPAV
+421 RNKATKPAV

-457 IITDNTSIIRLNGY
+457 IITDNTTIYAKFEDTSIIRLNGY

-667 LVAKYEALTSAEL
+667 LVAKYEALTPAEL

-689 LAYHWQTEDSTTY
+689 LAYHWQTEDGTTY

-740 NLSEYARACASAAE
+740 NLSEYARECTSAAE

-773 GGMTSLRLDNLDSAL
+773 GGMTSLRLDNLDSAI

>member
-1 MIKYCQGCGAPLQ
+1 MKLKRLISCGLVGILTGVGILMNAKVSSA
-14 EEDPNKRGFIPKID
+14 ED
-28 PAADKLYCKRCFRL
+28 
-42 NNYNELPKIL
+42 
-52 ATNKEYEAVVDDL
+52 
-65 LTKNGLIVLIVDLF
+65 
-79 DFTGTFI
+79 
-86 PKILDKL
+86 
-93 RNKNVILVA
+93 
-102 NKLDLLPKSVKIE
+102 KSVKFE
-115 HIVDW
+115 
-120 LSYMVNRMFF
+120 F
-130 RADAIHVVSSKKGY
+130 
-144 YLDDLMNTI
+144 
-153 DYLRKGRD
+153 
-161 VYFMGCANVGKSSLI
+161 KSSTDSSTEI
-176 NALLKR
+176 TFDTFKKEVTSGNA
-182 FTKSEKDL
+182 DL
-190 ISTSPVPGTT
+190 ISNIKSTKVYAGKQGLKFGSSSKNGSLTFTLNQNYKINQFKVGIAKYNDKDGGKVKVQCGEYSEDFTPESSVLEFDGKSFTSYETNTFTISTTAKRAYVKSIEFLYNNAETCTVAYYDGADVISTFTVDKGTT
-200 LNSIKIPFFIDNKAF
+200 LDETSKPANPEKEGYVFAGWYTNVDLTDKYNFDLPVTADLKLYAKFEESVAVETQTVTFMKDAETLF
-215 IDTPGLINEN
+215 DT
-225 NILSKILP
+225 SVVK
-233 ASYDKIMPN
+233 K
-242 TEIKPQTFQIKPGNT
+242 GNT
-257 IFFGALAQITLLEG
+257 V
-271 EGVSFTCYFSS
+271 GV
-282 NVAIHRRKAE
+282 
-292 GSLEFLNKHGGEIL
+292 
-306 TPPTRDEFLSLEYE
+306 P
-320 EKTFEAS
+320 
-327 TNKKEDIV
+327 
-335 ISGLGFVAI
+335 
-344 NKKAKVLV
+344 
-352 KIIKKTD
+352 
-359 AEPTNDGYSFGGWY
+359 AEPTNDGYSFAGWY
-373 TDVNCTTAYDFNLP
+373 TDVKCTTAYDFNLP
-387 VNTDITLYAR
+387 VNTDITLYAK

-457 IITDNTSIIRLNGY
+457 IITDNTTIYAKFEDTSIIRLNGY

-511 FKSSDNPTE
+511 FKSSGDPTE

-637 NKPGHKFMGWYNEAT
+637 NKPGHKFVGWCKEGT
-652 DAKYDFTTELSEETV
+652 DTIYDFNAEIQEDVV
-667 LVAKYEALTSAEL
+667 LVAKYEALTPAEL

-689 LAYHWQTEDSTTY
+689 LAYHWQTEDGTTY

-740 NLSEYARACASAAE
+740 NLSEYARECTSAAE

>member
-1 MIKYCQGCGAPLQ
+1 MKLKRLISCGLVGILTGVGILMNAKVSSA
-14 EEDPNKRGFIPKID
+14 ED
-28 PAADKLYCKRCFRL
+28 
-42 NNYNELPKIL
+42 
-52 ATNKEYEAVVDDL
+52 
-65 LTKNGLIVLIVDLF
+65 
-79 DFTGTFI
+79 
-86 PKILDKL
+86 
-93 RNKNVILVA
+93 
-102 NKLDLLPKSVKIE
+102 KSVKFE
-115 HIVDW
+115 
-120 LSYMVNRMFF
+120 F
-130 RADAIHVVSSKKGY
+130 
-144 YLDDLMNTI
+144 
-153 DYLRKGRD
+153 
-161 VYFMGCANVGKSSLI
+161 KSSTDS
-176 NALLKR
+176 NAEITFDTFKKEV
-182 FTKSEKDL
+182 TSGNADL
-190 ISTSPVPGTT
+190 ISNIKSTKVYAGKQGLKFGSSSKNGSLTFTLNQNYKINQFKVGIAKYNDKDGGKVKVQCGEYSEDFTPESSVLEFDGKSFTSYETNTFTISTTAKRAYVKSIEFLYNNAETCTVAYYDGADVISTFTVDKGTT
-200 LNSIKIPFFIDNKAF
+200 LDETSKPANPEKEGYVFAGWYTNVDLTDKYNFDLPVTADLKLYAKFEESAAVETQTVTFMKDAETLF
-215 IDTPGLINEN
+215 DT
-225 NILSKILP
+225 SVVK
-233 ASYDKIMPN
+233 K
-242 TEIKPQTFQIKPGNT
+242 GNT
-257 IFFGALAQITLLEG
+257 V
-271 EGVSFTCYFSS
+271 GV
-282 NVAIHRRKAE
+282 
-292 GSLEFLNKHGGEIL
+292 
-306 TPPTRDEFLSLEYE
+306 P
-320 EKTFEAS
+320 
-327 TNKKEDIV
+327 
-335 ISGLGFVAI
+335 
-344 NKKAKVLV
+344 
-352 KIIKKTD
+352 
-359 AEPTNDGYSFGGWY
+359 AEPTNDGYSFAGWY
-373 TDVNCTTAYDFNLP
+373 TDVKCTTAYDFNLP
-387 VNTDITLYAR
+387 VNTDITLYAK

-445 NTYTTEFDFENT
+445 NTYTTEFAFENT
-457 IITDNTSIIRLNGY
+457 IITDNTTIYAKFEDTSIIRLNGY

>member
-1 MIKYCQGCGAPLQ
+1 MKLKRLISCGLVGILTGVGILMNAKVSSA
-14 EEDPNKRGFIPKID
+14 ED
-28 PAADKLYCKRCFRL
+28 
-42 NNYNELPKIL
+42 
-52 ATNKEYEAVVDDL
+52 
-65 LTKNGLIVLIVDLF
+65 
-79 DFTGTFI
+79 
-86 PKILDKL
+86 
-93 RNKNVILVA
+93 
-102 NKLDLLPKSVKIE
+102 KSVKFE
-115 HIVDW
+115 
-120 LSYMVNRMFF
+120 F
-130 RADAIHVVSSKKGY
+130 
-144 YLDDLMNTI
+144 
-153 DYLRKGRD
+153 
-161 VYFMGCANVGKSSLI
+161 KSSTDSSTEI
-176 NALLKR
+176 TFDTFKKEVTSGNA
-182 FTKSEKDL
+182 DL
-190 ISTSPVPGTT
+190 ISNIKSTKVYAGKQGLKFGSSSKNGSLTFTLNQNYKINQFKVGIAKYNDKDGGKVKVQCGEYSEDFTPESSVLEFDGKSFTSYETNTFTISTTAKRAYVKSIEFLYNNAETCTVAYYDGADVISTFTVDKGTT
-200 LNSIKIPFFIDNKAF
+200 LDETSKPANPEKEGYVFAGWYTNVDLTDKYNFDLPVTADLKLYAKFEESVAVETQTVTFMKDAETLF
-215 IDTPGLINEN
+215 DT
-225 NILSKILP
+225 SVVK
-233 ASYDKIMPN
+233 K
-242 TEIKPQTFQIKPGNT
+242 GNT
-257 IFFGALAQITLLEG
+257 V
-271 EGVSFTCYFSS
+271 GV
-282 NVAIHRRKAE
+282 
-292 GSLEFLNKHGGEIL
+292 
-306 TPPTRDEFLSLEYE
+306 P
-320 EKTFEAS
+320 
-327 TNKKEDIV
+327 
-335 ISGLGFVAI
+335 
-344 NKKAKVLV
+344 
-352 KIIKKTD
+352 
-359 AEPTNDGYSFGGWY
+359 AEPTNDGYSFAGWY
-373 TDVNCTTAYDFNLP
+373 TDVKCTTAYDFNLP
-387 VNTDITLYAR
+387 VNTNITLYAK

-430 NPTKKGYNFVGWYTD
+430 NSTKKGYNFVGWYTD

-457 IITDNTSIIRLNGY
+457 IITDNTTIYAKFEDTSIIRLNGY

-511 FKSSDNPTE
+511 FKSSDDPTE

-547 SVSLSEK
+547 NVSLSEK

-637 NKPGHKFMGWYNEAT
+637 NKPGHKFVGWCKEGT
-652 DAKYDFTTELSEETV
+652 DTIYDFNAEIQEDVV
-667 LVAKYEALTSAEL
+667 LVAKYEALTPAEL

-689 LAYHWQTEDSTTY
+689 LAYHWQTEDGTTY

-740 NLSEYARACASAAE
+740 NLSEYARECTSAAE